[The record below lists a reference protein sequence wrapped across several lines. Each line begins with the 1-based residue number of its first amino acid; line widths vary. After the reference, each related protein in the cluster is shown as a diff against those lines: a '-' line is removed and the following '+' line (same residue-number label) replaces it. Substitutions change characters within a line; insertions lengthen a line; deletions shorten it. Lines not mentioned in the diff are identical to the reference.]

1 MGFGLIFTGYL
12 TLLFFKTMPPA
23 MIAGAILMY
32 KGLDKL
38 SGYGKDFRRAAMA
51 SGVLTVYYALY
62 TALWLSRMMGFG
74 AGLFSSNIFALCDGV
89 IYYGILLVFHL
100 FLYSALEDISKQ
112 CGYIKGFK
120 KAYMSRVLLAMFYVL
135 TAVNVLLNFIN
146 VTNSYLP
153 LACLICQMVWII
165 YTAVYIYGCYMRI
178 VTDDIL
184 ADERKKIA
192 EYEAKYAYRFKN
204 VKKK

>member
-1 MGFGLIFTGYL
+1 MGFGLIFVGYL

-32 KGLDKL
+32 RGLDKL
-38 SGYGKDFRRAAMA
+38 SGYGKNFKRAAAA

-62 TALWLSRMMGFG
+62 TALWFARMTGFG
-74 AGLFSSNIFALCDGV
+74 EGLFANNLFALCDDV
-89 IYYGILLVFHL
+89 VYYGILLAFHL

-135 TAVNVLLNFIN
+135 TAVNIPLLFMG
-146 VTNSYLP
+146 VQSYLP

-204 VKKK
+204 GKKK